1 MQGCARL
8 LPPAPWHR
16 AWETQLCCLQEGV
29 KAALLPPA
37 FSCPLPGW
45 SGCSENCCFCYPSP
59 CILPSPGFLFDI
71 STLFRAPGSL
81 VPLLFHSHYQLRF
94 FCITD
99 HFLAT
104 QIPPQSIHPTWF
116 VCPLPPLGQEPIRG
130 WAGKTRC
137 WCAVMLFAVILH
149 PGGFRGRSARMQPDF
164 LLRDTREAPLAGTGC
179 EKQRG

>member
-16 AWETQLCCLQEGV
+16 ARETQLCCLQEGV
-29 KAALLPPA
+29 KTALLPPA
-37 FSCPLPGW
+37 FSCPLPGR

-59 CILPSPGFLFDI
+59 CILPSPGFLFHT

-81 VPLLFHSHYQLRF
+81 VPLLFHNHYQLRF

-104 QIPPQSIHPTWF
+104 RIPPQSIQPTWF

-130 WAGKTRC
+130 WAGKTWY

-149 PGGFRGRSARMQPDF
+149 PGGFRGRSAGMQPDF
-164 LLRDTREAPLAGTGC
+164 FAL
-179 EKQRG
+179 